1 MGGGNELAQGLLQ
14 GQSIRQNWQQS
25 QDQGR
30 TRAAAQAFQQA
41 AQGQDI
47 TKPEGMGAAIKA
59 MSDAGFADEARRVF
73 EAHKDMFPAPKPTEY
88 DFREDATGLL
98 ATPKT
103 DPTKAVR
110 VPGFVPKPTKAEPV
124 KDKWADVTWVT
135 SGGKRVAVDA
145 EGKDKNGKLV
155 IQDKEAPKPDGPK
168 STDIF
173 SQEQQLRTQYLGQ
186 TKDFRDVRDAYG
198 RIQSSAKDPS
208 AAGDLALIFNYMKM
222 LDPGSTVR
230 EGEFAN
236 AQNAGGIP
244 ERIWSS
250 YNKAMSGERLAPPQR
265 TDFINR
271 AKSLY
276 GKAEFQKKKT
286 QAEYRKMASS
296 YPGLNPDRILMDDDI
311 AIEPEAPPAAPA
323 PQPGPKPGTIE
334 DGHRYKGGN
343 PADPNSW
350 EKVQ

>member
-41 AQGQDI
+41 AQGKDI

-73 EAHKDMFPAPKPTEY
+73 EAHKDMFQEMAPKPTEY

-98 ATPKT
+98 ATPKN

-110 VPGFVPKPTKAEPV
+110 VPGYVPKPEKAAAEKYQLV
-124 KDKWADVTWVT
+124 KNKKGQMVSVDVST
-135 SGGKRVAVDA
+135 GL
-145 EGKDKNGKLV
+145 DKNGKPV
-155 IQDKEAPKPDGPK
+155 DAWQDPVKPDAPK

-186 TKDFRDVRDAYG
+186 TKDFRDVRDAYS
-198 RIQSSAKDPS
+198 RIQTSAKDPS

-265 TDFINR
+265 ADFINR
-271 AKSLY
+271 AKGLY

-286 QAEYRKMASS
+286 QAEYRKMAGS

-311 AIEPEAPPAAPA
+311 AIEPAPSPASAKAHPQDSEAVQWAKVNPNDPRAAA
-323 PQPGPKPGTIE
+323 ILKANGL
-334 DGHRYKGGN
+334 
-343 PADPNSW
+343 
-350 EKVQ
+350 